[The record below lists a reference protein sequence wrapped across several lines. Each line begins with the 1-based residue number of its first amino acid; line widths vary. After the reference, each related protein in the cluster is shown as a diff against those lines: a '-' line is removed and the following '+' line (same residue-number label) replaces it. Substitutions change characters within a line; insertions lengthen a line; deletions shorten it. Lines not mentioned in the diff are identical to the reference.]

1 MVDQPFFLINIVVTT
16 TFFNSYNILCCYQL
30 VILKPLMYY
39 PTFGV
44 GYTGKL
50 IEIMLYE
57 DSIKNFVACKFI
69 QNSKL

>member
-1 MVDQPFFLINIVVTT
+1 
-16 TFFNSYNILCCYQL
+16 
-30 VILKPLMYY
+30 MYY

-57 DSIKNFVACKFI
+57 GSIKNSVACTFI
-69 QNSKL
+69 KISTL

>member
-1 MVDQPFFLINIVVTT
+1 
-16 TFFNSYNILCCYQL
+16 
-30 VILKPLMYY
+30 MYY

-44 GYTGKL
+44 GYTGEL